1 MKEISRQIISMPV
14 MVRTYFIPRE
24 MRETMTLLEIF
35 LSLMLTQTSKM
46 RIPVF
51 IKFLTERNRR

>member
-1 MKEISRQIISMPV
+1 MPA
-14 MVRTYFIPRE
+14 MEKKSFKTRK

-46 RIPVF
+46 RIPVVM
-51 IKFLTERNRR
+51 KFLAERNRR

>member
-35 LSLMLTQTSKM
+35 LSLMLTLESIM
-46 RIPVF
+46 RISMF
-51 IKFLTERNRR
+51 MYLKTKRKRI

>member
-1 MKEISRQIISMPV
+1 MPV

-35 LSLMLTQTSKM
+35 LSLMLTQESIM
-46 RIPVF
+46 RIYMF
-51 IKFLTERNRR
+51 MYLKKKRKRI